1 MTKLGHCTG
10 KNTLACKRLQD
21 AQGCPW
27 TCSPAHQWAI
37 RSSLQFYGAIR
48 PRTSLSK
55 HLQRC
60 LGGND
65 CSVLFKVRKSDK
77 WTFLPIQ
84 GKTHTKPIISI
95 QSILWNKLRRTFSL
109 TSFSSLCTSFLPF
122 LPLRFSVSAACCVP
136 CFFFVFLFLFLL
148 AFLCSSKYP
157 VVLLGLPFARVIPA
171 SVFFYFFVLII
182 LLHVPSFGLCWVAVS
197 RVSQCRL
204 VIVVF
209 CFLFLFVY
217 HLNRCIFSRE
227 RLSAGFFQ

>member
-1 MTKLGHCTG
+1 MPTCLWTAPTGWMTPDWKAIFWFIKVAVVPSKVLIQGNPWPNWDIAQE

-65 CSVLFKVRKSDK
+65 CSILFKVRKSDK

-136 CFFFVFLFLFLL
+136 CFFS
-148 AFLCSSKYP
+148 C
-157 VVLLGLPFARVIPA
+157 
-171 SVFFYFFVLII
+171 
-182 LLHVPSFGLCWVAVS
+182 
-197 RVSQCRL
+197 
-204 VIVVF
+204 F
-209 CFLFLFVY
+209 CFYSFLRSCA
-217 HLNRCIFSRE
+217 LPNT
-227 RLSAGFFQ
+227 Q